1 MNRTSA
7 ATLLVGAL
15 AESRQSRQA
24 TLAVRAAAVLF
35 MTALTAAAAQ
45 VSFSIPFTPIPFT
58 MQPMV
63 VLMAGLA
70 LGPRLGMASQMLYL
84 LAGIAG
90 LPVFAA
96 SLTLPPGMAR
106 LLGPSGGYLLSYP
119 FAAFVT
125 GWLAA
130 KGFDRRYWTSVV
142 AMLAG
147 LAVVYAIG
155 VLWLGLL
162 TSSLG
167 TGAAIG
173 LRAAFVAGVVPFIAA
188 DVLKLVFAAGVVPG
202 LWRLFGRS

>member
-1 MNRTSA
+1 MSQTPA

-15 AESRQSRQA
+15 AHSRHSRQA
-24 TLAVRAAAVLF
+24 TLAVHASAVIF

-70 LGPRLGMASQMLYL
+70 LGPRLGMTSQILYL

-96 SLTLPPGMAR
+96 SLTLPPGVGR

-119 FAAFVT
+119 FAALVT

-147 LAVVYAIG
+147 LAVVYAVG

-167 TGAAIG
+167 TGDAIG
-173 LRAAFVAGVVPFIAA
+173 LRAAFVAGVVPFIGA
-188 DVLKLVFAAGVVPG
+188 DVMKIVLAAGVVPG

>member
-35 MTALTAAAAQ
+35 MTVLTAAAAQ

-58 MQPMV
+58 LQPMV

-147 LAVVYAIG
+147 LTVVYAIG

-188 DVLKLVFAAGVVPG
+188 DVLKVVFAAGVVPG

>member
-1 MNRTSA
+1 MNRTPA

-106 LLGPSGGYLLSYP
+106 LLGPSGGYLLSYA
-119 FAAFVT
+119 FAAFVS

-147 LAVVYAIG
+147 LTVVYAIG
-155 VLWLGLL
+155 VL
-162 TSSLG
+162 
-167 TGAAIG
+167 
-173 LRAAFVAGVVPFIAA
+173 
-188 DVLKLVFAAGVVPG
+188 
-202 LWRLFGRS
+202 

>member
-1 MNRTSA
+1 MNRTPA

-119 FAAFVT
+119 FAAFVS

-147 LAVVYAIG
+147 LTVVYAIG

-167 TGAAIG
+167 NGAAIG

>member
-35 MTALTAAAAQ
+35 MTVLTAAAAQ

-119 FAAFVT
+119 FAAFVS

-167 TGAAIG
+167 NGTAIG

-188 DVLKLVFAAGVVPG
+188 DVLKVLFAAGVVPG

>member
-35 MTALTAAAAQ
+35 MTVLTAAAAQ

-58 MQPMV
+58 LQPMV

-147 LAVVYAIG
+147 LTVVYAIG

-188 DVLKLVFAAGVVPG
+188 DVLKVLFAAGVVPG